1 MRRLDLPSPPPR
13 AVVILAA
20 ALAAAVATGGLE
32 AAGNIYASSARA
44 TTTSSSWGS
53 YAGGA
58 MHGAEMAL
66 AAAAAVEDEV
76 APEFFPVGLV
86 VGDGHGSYF
95 DGLKR
100 DQPFCPDKTC
110 AAKGGTPYT
119 PGCLTI
125 YQCNNGRGR
134 TE

>member
-20 ALAAAVATGGLE
+20 ALAAAVAAFSTGGVE
-32 AAGNIYASSARA
+32 AAGNKHASSA
-44 TTTSSSWGS
+44 

-58 MHGAEMAL
+58 MHGAEVAL

-100 DQPFCPDKTC
+100 EQPFCPPYKTSVRTKQPLE
-110 AAKGGTPYT
+110 ATPLEAT
-119 PGCLTI
+119 L
-125 YQCNNGRGR
+125 
-134 TE
+134 

>member
-20 ALAAAVATGGLE
+20 ALAAAVATGGVE
-32 AAGNIYASSARA
+32 AAGNMYASSARA

-100 DQPFCPDKTC
+100 DQPFCPPDKTC
-110 AAKGGTPYT
+110 AANGGTPYT

-125 YQCNNGRGR
+125 YQCNNGRG
-134 TE
+134 